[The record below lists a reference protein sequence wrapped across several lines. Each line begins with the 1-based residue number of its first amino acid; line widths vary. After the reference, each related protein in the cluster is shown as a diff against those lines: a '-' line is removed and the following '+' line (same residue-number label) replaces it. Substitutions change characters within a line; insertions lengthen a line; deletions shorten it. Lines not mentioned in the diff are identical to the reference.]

1 VRREFGLPVAAS
13 GAEEAMPLAIMR
25 TIPIRDFRK
34 TDVFSGE
41 VRVIAGSRTR
51 RGARWQ
57 RGQASCNSPELAEPE
72 AASFVDAD
80 GSATSTKAHAANL
93 ETGAGLAKPEA
104 EVAERAPKEK
114 KQKQRVNP
122 ADKAK
127 AEAREEK
134 KKQEEKK
141 AKGSGGKS
149 GGDGNGGSG
158 KGGGK
163 GDDDDE
169 IPSVWE
175 ERACLNGG
183 RHLPDSLPDF
193 VDKVNERISVV
204 RVVEL
209 LLRSPDDKAARGL
222 AEKLLEA
229 KYGKAARGE
238 LANFFGV
245 NSASHLNSQA
255 EHE

>member
-80 GSATSTKAHAANL
+80 GSATSTKAHAANH

-114 KQKQRVNP
+114 KQKQIVNP

-127 AEAREEK
+127 AEAKEEK
-134 KKQEEKK
+134 KKQEEQK
-141 AKGSGGKS
+141 AKGNTKS
-149 GGDGNGGSG
+149 GDSGTGNGKG
-158 KGGGK
+158 KGK
-163 GDDDDE
+163 KDNY
-169 IPSVWE
+169 IPSIWE
-175 ERACLNGG
+175 ERACLDGG
-183 RHLPDSLPDF
+183 TNLPDSLADF
-193 VDKVNERISVV
+193 VDRVNENIDVV

-222 AEKLLEA
+222 AEKLIEA
-229 KYGKAARGE
+229 KYGRAARTE
-238 LANFFGV
+238 LANFFGL
-245 NSASHLNSQA
+245 NAASHLNSQA
-255 EHE
+255 EQE